1 MLLLHER
8 AVQFKKLHNEWFHNR
23 HFWFDKKLEND
34 RYLTDKYFHDIK
46 DVFEVDIDYLKQQD
60 KEVQIGAIIA
70 YDQLPRHFCRISNIS
85 DVSYSNIFSKIAA
98 QISITFMSEVYGK
111 TNEYNDITVAEW
123 CFILLPFRHLK
134 DNIKIQNS
142 IDFMISK
149 HNNPYISVE
158 DKNFCKRFITNSIKD
173 IHESNTAYVINKY
186 KNQFEMCNNFENQ
199 WNNFKDILENNPQNL
214 IIQENNLNTDIVKTF
229 KKETNKIIK
238 TNDNIRIIVSLSGG
252 VDSNVCL
259 YMLKQYYPNIEIV
272 AVFIN
277 YNNRAESDM
286 EVKFVKRYCAV
297 MGIKLFHRTITEIS
311 RKDCHLYGIRDL
323 YETVTREIRFNTYKQ
338 VSQLD
343 SDKTNIVMM
352 GHNKDDCFENIITN
366 IIAKHNY
373 ENLCGTEKMS
383 EIEGIIFWRPLL
395 DIKKKNI
402 VDFAI
407 KSNIPFLHDS
417 TPKWSAR
424 GKIRDNVVGS
434 LLSINED
441 AINSY
446 FNLRDHLSENNNLI
460 TSYILPNIMK
470 KFENK
475 TNDIIIGTFQEYE
488 LLANHSIWGKVFEN
502 DKFRTF
508 FEKRVISFKSIQQFV
523 EYVERFKN
531 KFEKMEQD
539 NIFNYKTKFVLKNDV
554 FVNIYRTRENMICL
568 SFHKSD
574 KSNENEMR

>member
-1 MLLLHER
+1 MLLLQER

-46 DVFEVDIDYLKQQD
+46 DVFEVDIEFLKQED

-70 YDQLPRHFCRISNIS
+70 YDQLPRHFCRISKIN
-85 DVSYSNIFSKIAA
+85 DVSYSNVFSKIAA
-98 QISITFMSEVYGK
+98 KISITFMSEVYGK

-123 CFILLPFRHLK
+123 CFILLPFRHLN

-142 IDFMISK
+142 IDFMILK

-158 DKNFCKRFITNSIKD
+158 DKNLCKRFITNSIKD
-173 IHESNTAYVINKY
+173 IHESNTAYFINKY
-186 KNQFEMCNNFENQ
+186 KNDFETCNNLENQ
-199 WNNFKDILENNPQNL
+199 WNNFKDILENNPQNP
-214 IIQENNLNTDIVKTF
+214 IIEENNLNTDIVKLF

-238 TNDNIRIIVSLSGG
+238 NNENIRIIVSLSGG

-259 YMLKQYYPNIEIV
+259 YMLRQYYPKIEIV

-297 MGIKLFHRTITEIS
+297 MGIKLFYRTITEIS
-311 RKDCHLYGIRDL
+311 RKDCHLHGIRDL
-323 YETVTREIRFNTYKQ
+323 YETATREIRFNTYQQ

-343 SDKTNIVMM
+343 CNKTNIVMM

-383 EIEGIIFWRPLL
+383 EIEGIMFWRPLL
-395 DIKKKNI
+395 DEKKKNI
-402 VDFAI
+402 VNFAI
-407 KSNIPFLHDS
+407 NSNIPFLHDS

-446 FNLRDHLSENNNLI
+446 FNLRDHLSENNKLI
-460 TSYILPNIMK
+460 ASYILPNMMK

-475 TNDIIIGTFQEYE
+475 TNEILIGTFQEYE
-488 LLANHSIWGKVFEN
+488 LIANHSIWGKVFGS
-502 DKFRTF
+502 DKFRIF
-508 FEKRVISFKSIQQFV
+508 FGKRVISFKSIQQFV

-539 NIFNYKTKFVLKNDV
+539 NVFNYKTKFVLKNDV
-554 FVNIYRTRENMICL
+554 YVNIYRTRENMICL
-568 SFHKSD
+568 SFHK
-574 KSNENEMR
+574 

>member
-1 MLLLHER
+1 MLLLQER
-8 AVQFKKLHNEWFHNR
+8 ALQFKKLHNEWFQNR

-34 RYLTDKYFHDIK
+34 KYLTNKYFHDIK
-46 DVFEVDIDYLKQQD
+46 DTFEVDIEFLKQQD

-70 YDQLPRHFCRISNIS
+70 YDQIPRHFCRISKIN

-98 QISITFMSEVYGK
+98 KISITFMSEVYGK
-111 TNEYNDITVAEW
+111 TNEYNNITVAEW

-158 DKNFCKRFITNSIKD
+158 DKNLCKRFITNSIKD
-173 IHESNTAYVINKY
+173 IHESNTAYIINK
-186 KNQFEMCNNFENQ
+186 NRNHFETCNNLENQ
-199 WNNFKDILENNPQNL
+199 WNIFKDILENNPQN
-214 IIQENNLNTDIVKTF
+214 IIMQENNLNTDIVKTF

-238 TNDNIRIIVSLSGG
+238 NNENIRIIVSLSGG

-259 YMLKQYYPNIEIV
+259 YMLKQFYPNVEIV

-311 RKDCHLYGIRDL
+311 RKDCHLHGIRDL

-352 GHNKDDCFENIITN
+352 GHNRDDCFENIITN

-383 EIEGIIFWRPLL
+383 EIEGIMFWRPLL
-395 DIKKKNI
+395 DVKKKNI
-402 VDFAI
+402 VNFAI
-407 KSNIPFLHDS
+407 NSNIPFLHDS

-424 GKIRDNVVGS
+424 GKIRDSVVCS

-446 FNLRDHLSENNNLI
+446 FNLRDHLSENNKLI
-460 TSYILPNIMK
+460 TSYILPNIMT

-475 TNDIIIGTFQEYE
+475 TNDILIGTFQEYE
-488 LLANHSIWGKVFEN
+488 LLANHSIWGKVFGS
-502 DKFRTF
+502 DKFRIF
-508 FEKRVISFKSIQQFV
+508 FGKRVISFKSIQQFV

-574 KSNENEMR
+574 